1 MTYQKNSQPGSSDR
15 PVSGASATGASLSEA
30 ASNGSTPRTGPD
42 RSTPLVES
50 VHRTVPVQTG
60 SQRSIP
66 KQASPAQ
73 VDQVIASALPLTGI
87 VPVIEAP
94 ASKGSSESQQPRES
108 GFAEATRVAGV
119 VMAGLFF
126 VGIGLGVVIH
136 SYGFPIWLA
145 VTLPAIVFA
154 GSVEFVLLDM
164 MSLHASLGS
173 IALMTLLVNSRHL
186 MYGLSYPIE
195 RVRGPLAKFYSVYTL
210 TDEAYVLNSGPNR
223 HTLRD
228 SRILWIH
235 AGMHVS
241 VICGTLLGYVLGVSF
256 LSELKGLGFVM
267 TALFAILTV
276 DAYRESKDR
285 LTALIAL
292 VAAAA
297 GLLIAPQS
305 MLVVSMVVYLAL
317 LVVRFAV
324 QKHRGT
330 LPEHMLVADENP
342 VSTPER

>member
-1 MTYQKNSQPGSSDR
+1 MSISKNSVSSPEVSSQPA
-15 PVSGASATGASLSEA
+15 PHL
-30 ASNGSTPRTGPD
+30 
-42 RSTPLVES
+42 
-50 VHRTVPVQTG
+50 
-60 SQRSIP
+60 
-66 KQASPAQ
+66 ASPEQ
-73 VDQVIASALPLTGI
+73 VDQVIASALPLTGVI
-87 VPVIEAP
+87 PVVEAP
-94 ASKGSSESQQPRES
+94 ASPDIQGSQQPRES
-108 GFAEATRVAGV
+108 GFAEAMRTAGV

-126 VGIGLGVVIH
+126 VGIGLGVVVH
-136 SYGFPIWLA
+136 SYGFPLWLA
-145 VTLPAIVFA
+145 AGLPAIVFA

-164 MSLHASLGS
+164 MSLHASLVS

-195 RVRGPLAKFYSVYTL
+195 RVRGPFAKFYSVYTL
-210 TDEAYVLNSGPNR
+210 TDEAYVLNSGPDR
-223 HTLRD
+223 HTLRG

-235 AGMHVS
+235 AGMQVS

-256 LSELKGLGFVM
+256 LSELKGLDFVM

-285 LTALIAL
+285 LTAIIAV

-317 LVVRFAV
+317 LVARFVV
-324 QKHRGT
+324 QKRRGT
-330 LPEHMLVADENP
+330 LPEHMLVADEEP
-342 VSTPER
+342 AEADAPGDSGASTH